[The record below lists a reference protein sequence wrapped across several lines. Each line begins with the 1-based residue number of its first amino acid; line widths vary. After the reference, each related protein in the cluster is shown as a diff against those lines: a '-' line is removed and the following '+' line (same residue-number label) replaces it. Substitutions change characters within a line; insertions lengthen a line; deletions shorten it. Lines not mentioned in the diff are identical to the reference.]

1 VAVPHHKEERRPQA
15 ADDGQ
20 EGQEHEVFHGSDYP
34 VRSIRSAR
42 FWAVTVAAVAG
53 MAGTFALGAW
63 QLGRAHEKLALQ
75 ASIDQRKA
83 LAPVGQ
89 QALLGAGPSG
99 DLMYR
104 PVVVRGTWVAQ
115 HTIFLDNRQMN
126 GKPGFYVVTPLRL
139 EGSGRAVP
147 VVRGWVQR
155 NFADRERLP
164 HIPTPQG
171 VIELHGRM
179 APPPAKLYEFAGTP
193 PGLIR
198 QNLDLAQWRAET
210 GLALLDVAVQQ
221 TGSPSEGLLRDWPEA
236 ASGAEKNYGYAFQWW
251 ALSGLIA
258 ILYVWFQF
266 IAPRRKAT
274 HA

>member
-1 VAVPHHKEERRPQA
+1 M
-15 ADDGQ
+15 
-20 EGQEHEVFHGSDYP
+20 
-34 VRSIRSAR
+34 R
-42 FWAVTVAAVAG
+42 FWLVTVAAVAG
-53 MAGTFALGAW
+53 IGVTFALGRW
-63 QLGRAHEKLALQ
+63 QLGRAQEKLALQ

-83 LAPVGQ
+83 LPPVGQ
-89 QALLGAGPSG
+89 QALLGAKPSA
-99 DLMYR
+99 DVRYR
-104 PVVVRGTWVAQ
+104 PVVLRGTWVAQ
-115 HTIFLDNRQMN
+115 RTIFLDNRQMN

-139 EGSGRAVP
+139 EGSGFAVL
-147 VVRGWVQR
+147 VERGWAQR
-155 NFADRERLP
+155 NFVDREQLP
-164 HIPTPQG
+164 PIETPQG
-171 VIELHGRM
+171 VIGLRGRM

-193 PGLIR
+193 SGPIR

-221 TGSPSEGLLRDWPEA
+221 TGEPSDGLLRDWPEA

-266 IAPRRKAT
+266 IAPRRKAL